1 MKLLTCPSKQHL
13 MCDWGKKRF
22 WGISTRAPLCF
33 THECS
38 HMPFHLYFGK
48 ICTLIYITNYLK
60 KKNHYSFINNYL
72 LAYSNVK
79 KPRVA
84 LIFKIFLYAGIIRNI
99 CSDWLITVH
108 DCVFYLDTLLPHWQ
122 CIWRHDHAE
131 KESCRQSGAFQ
142 MKLHGG

>member
-1 MKLLTCPSKQHL
+1 MIEERKDFEESPPELPCASLTSARICHFIFILEKY
-13 MCDWGKKRF
+13 
-22 WGISTRAPLCF
+22 APW
-33 THECS
+33 
-38 HMPFHLYFGK
+38 Y
-48 ICTLIYITNYLK
+48 TLQTTLK

-131 KESCRQSGAFQ
+131 KGSCRQSGAFQ